1 MDKIKVHPDL
11 ISICRDMQVY
21 SESKNQ
27 VKEMTKNLEKE
38 ASESSKK
45 GEYGKLREILIAIK
59 NS

>member
-1 MDKIKVHPDL
+1 
-11 ISICRDMQVY
+11 MQVY